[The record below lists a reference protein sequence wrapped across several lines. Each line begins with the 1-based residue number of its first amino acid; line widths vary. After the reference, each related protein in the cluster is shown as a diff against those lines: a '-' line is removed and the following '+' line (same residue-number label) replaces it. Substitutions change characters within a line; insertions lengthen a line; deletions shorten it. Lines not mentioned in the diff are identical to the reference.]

1 VKKTG
6 TGQAGDGNAADAADR
21 NENLMRSFA
30 RRNQLTLAA
39 TRALF
44 IVFGESDD
52 AAKPDMPK
60 ARRRKRD

>member
-1 VKKTG
+1 MKKVG
-6 TGQAGDGNAADAADR
+6 TGQIGDGKAADAADT

-30 RRNQLTLAA
+30 RRNNVTLAA

-44 IVFGESDD
+44 ILFGESDD
-52 AAKPDMPK
+52 AARQSK

>member
-1 VKKTG
+1 MG
-6 TGQAGDGNAADAADR
+6 TGQAGDGKAADSADR

-30 RRNQLTLAA
+30 RRNHVTLAA

-52 AAKPDMPK
+52 AAKRDMSK
-60 ARRRKRD
+60 AGRRKRD